1 MIFNE
6 LYDFLYN
13 SFELIHFHY
22 GCENFGSFYSVVLW
36 FIYKFRVKFKM
47 KFEMKFEMKF
57 YLNPKRIF
65 KF

>member
-22 GCENFGSFYSVVLW
+22 GCENFGSFYSMVLW
-36 FIYKFRVKFKM
+36 FIFKFK
-47 KFEMKFEMKF
+47 MKF